1 VAFVKFKPQ
10 RGDILSVPGMIFNL
24 KGKVS
29 KETKSLTSPPMG
41 IGKLTARVSSVRKNL
56 KEAQGI

>member
-1 VAFVKFKPQ
+1 
-10 RGDILSVPGMIFNL
+10 MIFNL